1 MNPRDAKISGFARIH
16 RMIRRG
22 TSYGPLLPDGVLE
35 DDGADRGLAF
45 VFVGAN
51 LEQQFEFVQA
61 EWMNKGQFFNGPT
74 DDKDPIAGAHDG
86 SSSFTIPQQPIR
98 RRLQGLPAFVVTRGG
113 EYFFA
118 PGLRALNWLAALD
131 T

>member
-1 MNPRDAKISGFARIH
+1 MNPRDAKINGFARTH

-22 TSYGPLLPDGVLE
+22 TSYGPMLPPGVLE
-35 DDGADRGLAF
+35 DDGAERGLAF
-45 VFVGAN
+45 VFVGAH

-61 EWMNKGQFFNGPT
+61 EWMNKGQFFHGPT
-74 DDKDPIAGAHDG
+74 GDKDPIAGANDG
-86 SSSFTIPQQPIR
+86 NDGFTIPQQPIR

-118 PGLRALNWLAALD
+118 PGLRALRWLADLD